1 MRFKKLR
8 KYQEGRK
15 SKRSENIPRAQAP
28 RWPHRPVGCRP
39 PEVRASGCPRPWPL
53 SGPPWALRLRRP
65 EDVCAYLSPGVSV
78 SPTPSRPLRPPGLR
92 PAAPGLG
99 ALSQGLCPHFL
110 AGTLKPGG
118 QSPREDRG
126 LSCLP
131 PESGASTGRGG
142 GVAGALSEGRMGPL
156 FALLGAMD
164 TGPDPM
170 ACGQSWP
177 WNVLLWNVHPSG
189 WALGLSGFPERVWGR
204 ETLTGLLKIPGI
216 PSGTS
221 GLCVHVLGT
230 LPSVASLPGLGGS

>member
-1 MRFKKLR
+1 MRIYGGLR
-8 KYQEGRK
+8 HPGGPTAPWGAG
-15 SKRSENIPRAQAP
+15 PRRCA
-28 RWPHRPVGCRP
+28 
-39 PEVRASGCPRPWPL
+39 RASGCPRPWPL

-65 EDVCAYLSPGVSV
+65 EDVCAHLSPGVSV

-131 PESGASTGRGG
+131 PASGASTGRGG

-189 WALGLSGFPERVWGR
+189 RALGLSGFPERVWGR